1 MIEAR
6 VKLAPRPIQPLA
18 TGRPGRYE
26 DDRVVVDRVKGDLGG
41 RGVQQ
46 VGWVRTPHFEVG
58 RQDQRIHVVH
68 WLPISR
74 IDDDLTG
81 LLATELFDPGWV
93 CGADAFERI
102 FTGVVLSSFEEPLDG
117 WEQFYRNTLDRLLQA
132 PSGLAGACGS
142 IDGYRPVYERA
153 ISLVAPG
160 AILELGCCFGFLS
173 LQLAARADVHVLA
186 SDVSAGTVSLLD
198 AVQSRLGTHVRTL
211 VANAARVPLP
221 DQCVDTVLAVH
232 LLEHLDDDDCTAVFA
247 QALRLARHRVVIAVP
262 FEAERSVELGHVRI
276 FDLKSLAA
284 VARDLPS
291 GWQARVSEHHGGW
304 LVIDRTRE

>member
-1 MIEAR
+1 VTPAR
-6 VKLAPRPIQPLA
+6 VQLAPRPIQPLA
-18 TGRPGRYE
+18 AGKPGRYE
-26 DDRVVVDRVKGDLGG
+26 DGRVVVDRADGDLGD
-41 RGVQQ
+41 RGAQR
-46 VGWVRTPHFEVG
+46 VGWVQTPHFEVG

-68 WLPISR
+68 WLPVSR

-102 FTGVVLSSFEEPLDG
+102 FTGVVLSSFQEPLDG
-117 WEQFYRNTLDRLLQA
+117 WELFYRNTLGRLLQGS
-132 PSGLAGACGS
+132 SGLVGAGGS

-160 AILELGCCFGFLS
+160 EILELGCCFGFLS
-173 LQLAARADVHVLA
+173 LQLAARGDVRVLA
-186 SDVSAGTVSLLD
+186 SDVSAGTVGLLD
-198 AVQSRLGTHVRTL
+198 AVQPRLGTDVRTL

-232 LLEHLDDDDCTAVFA
+232 LLEHLDDDDCTAVFG

-262 FEAERSVELGHVRI
+262 FEAERSVELGHVRT
-276 FDLKSLAA
+276 FDLESLAA
-284 VARDLPS
+284 AAGDLPS
-291 GWQARVSEHHGGW
+291 GWHGRVSEYHGGW
-304 LVIDRTRE
+304 LVIDRT